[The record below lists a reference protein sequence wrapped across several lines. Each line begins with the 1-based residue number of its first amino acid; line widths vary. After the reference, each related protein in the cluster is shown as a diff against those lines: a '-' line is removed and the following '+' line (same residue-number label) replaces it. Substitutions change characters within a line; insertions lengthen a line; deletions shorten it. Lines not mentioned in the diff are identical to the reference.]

1 MEKENME
8 IITVGTGESVQ
19 PSEPEES
26 FAELFTRESKLPGR
40 LEPGQKVKTRVISVV
55 NDAVYVDLGGKSEG
69 VIDLAELLADDGT
82 NAVKPGD
89 EIEAF
94 FVSVQ
99 HGVRKLTTKVRGY
112 STLTLAEI
120 RDAHS
125 AGLPVSGK
133 VKSEVKGGFEVAVGG
148 VRCFCPLSQIDLKG
162 SRDGGTHVGQT
173 YPFKVLEY
181 EEDGKNIILSRRALL
196 EEAREAEIERLKADL
211 TVGTELT
218 GTVRSVQSFG
228 AFVDLGVVDGLV
240 PISEMSWGR
249 TEKPEELLS
258 PGQEVQVK
266 IIGID
271 WAKERLTLSIKAL
284 QADPWETV
292 GERYQVDNQVRGA
305 VVRLAQFGAFVNL
318 EPGIDGLI
326 HISALGGGRRI
337 RHPKDVVEV
346 GQWVEAYVTAVDAAS
361 KRISLSLQ
369 PRVAKEALILPEPGD
384 VLEGVVD
391 RVMSFGIFIKLESGL
406 TGLLP
411 NPEIGTPRGTNHSRM
426 FPEGTKMQVL
436 VKTVDKEKGRIS
448 LSRVGLEEKVADEE
462 FKQYQDSVKSQERAS
477 GSLGSLGDLL
487 RAKLNLDTK

>member
-1 MEKENME
+1 MET
-8 IITVGTGESVQ
+8 TVADVAVQ
-19 PSEPEES
+19 EASEPEES
-26 FAELFTRESKLPGR
+26 FADLFTRENKLPGR
-40 LEPGQKVKTRVISVV
+40 LEPGQKVKARIISIVS
-55 NDAVYVDLGGKSEG
+55 DTAYVDLGGKTEG
-69 VIDLAELLADDGT
+69 VIDLGELLAEDGT
-82 NAVKPGD
+82 STVKVGD

-99 HGVRKLTTKVRGY
+99 HGARKLTTKIRGY

-133 VKSEVKGGFEVAVGG
+133 VKSEVKGGFEVSVGG
-148 VRCFCPLSQIDLKG
+148 VRSFCPLSQIDLKG
-162 SRDGGTHVGQT
+162 SRDSGTYVGQT
-173 YPFKVLEY
+173 FPFKVLEY
-181 EEDGKNIILSRRALL
+181 EEDGQNIILSRRALL
-196 EEAREAEIERLKADL
+196 EEQRDAELERLKAGL
-211 TVGTELT
+211 AVGTELT
-218 GTVRSVQSFG
+218 GSVRSVQSFG
-228 AFVDLGVVDGLV
+228 AFVDLGGIDGLI
-240 PISEMSWGR
+240 PISEMAWGR

-271 WAKERLTLSIKAL
+271 WGRSRLTLSLKAL

-292 GERYQVDNQVRGA
+292 AERYQVDNQVRGA
-305 VVRLAQFGAFVNL
+305 VIRLAQFGVFVNL

-346 GQWVEAYVTAVDAAS
+346 GQWVEAYVTAVDPEK

-369 PRVAKEALILPEPGD
+369 PRVSKEAVALPEAGD

-391 RVMSFGIFIKLESGL
+391 RVMPFGIFIKLDSGL

-411 NPEIGTPRGTNHSRM
+411 NPEIGTPKGTNHSRM

-436 VKTVDKEKGRIS
+436 VKTVDTDKGRIS
-448 LSRVGLEEKVADEE
+448 LSRVGLEEKVAQEE
-462 FKQYQDSVKSQERAS
+462 FKEYQDSVKSQERAS
-477 GSLGSLGDLL
+477 GSLGNLGDLL
-487 RAKLNLDTK
+487 RAKLSPEKK

>member
-1 MEKENME
+1 MEKDNME
-8 IITVGTGESVQ
+8 ATTVDVVVSEQ
-19 PSEPEES
+19 ANEPEES
-26 FAELFTRESKLPGR
+26 FADLFTKESKLPGR
-40 LEPGQKVKTRVISVV
+40 LEPGQKVKARIISIVS
-55 NDAVYVDLGGKSEG
+55 DAVYVDLGGKSEG
-69 VIDLAELLADDGT
+69 VIDLAEFMADDGT
-82 NAVKPGD
+82 STIKQGD

-99 HGVRKLTTKVRGY
+99 HGVRKLTTKIRGY

-125 AGLPVSGK
+125 ADLPVSGK
-133 VKSEVKGGFEVAVGG
+133 VKSEVKGGFEVSVGG

-162 SRDGGTHVGQT
+162 SRDSGTYVGQT

-181 EEDGKNIILSRRALL
+181 EEDGQNIILSRRALL
-196 EEAREAEIERLKADL
+196 EEEREAEMERLKASL
-211 TVGTELT
+211 TVGAELT

-228 AFVDLGVVDGLV
+228 AFVDLGGLDGLI
-240 PISEMSWGR
+240 PISEMAWGR

-271 WAKERLTLSIKAL
+271 WAKERLTLSLKAL
-284 QADPWETV
+284 QSDPWETIA
-292 GERYQVDNQVRGA
+292 ERYQVDNQVRGA

-346 GQWVEAYVTAVDAAS
+346 GQWVEAYVTAVDPAN

-369 PRVAKEALILPEPGD
+369 PRVAKEALVLPEPGD
-384 VLEGVVD
+384 VLAGVVD
-391 RVMSFGIFIKLESGL
+391 RVMAFGIFIRLESGL

-436 VKTVDKEKGRIS
+436 VKTVDVDKGKIS
-448 LSRVGLEEKVADEE
+448 LSRIGLEEKVAQEE

-477 GSLGSLGDLL
+477 GSLGNLGDLL
-487 RAKLNLDTK
+487 RAKLNLDK